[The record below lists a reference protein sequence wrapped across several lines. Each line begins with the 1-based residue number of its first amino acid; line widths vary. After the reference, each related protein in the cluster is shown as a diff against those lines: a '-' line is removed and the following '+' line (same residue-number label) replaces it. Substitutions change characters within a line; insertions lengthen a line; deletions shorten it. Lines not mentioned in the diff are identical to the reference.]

1 MNIVLGTE
9 QLGGIDW
16 GNYKISD
23 VERGIRRA
31 LDLGIN
37 RYDTAH
43 IYGLGNSEVRLGKIL
58 GSKRYEV
65 EITTKIGLYNI
76 EKKISG
82 RYKIKKDL
90 SFDKMLHQTEKSL
103 KNINLDCIPILLAH
117 WPDELHSTEQ
127 VMENLIKIKDKG
139 LAKKIG
145 LSNFSFKNIH
155 KLHES
160 LRPDVVQGSLNL
172 LDLSSLEQYKNLINL
187 GIDVY
192 VYGVLA
198 QGLLTGKYNLGEK
211 FVDSDRRK
219 RLKIFQN
226 KDKELREKL
235 YKIKMFAVSKNISMS
250 NLSITSINYLDKNLK
265 PIIGIKNSYQVEQ
278 NFINM
283 KAKYSRNELKNL
295 ILSLS

>member
-82 RYKIKKDL
+82 RYKIKKI
-90 SFDKMLHQTEKSL
+90 FR
-103 KNINLDCIPILLAH
+103 
-117 WPDELHSTEQ
+117 
-127 VMENLIKIKDKG
+127 LIKCFIK
-139 LAKKIG
+139 
-145 LSNFSFKNIH
+145 
-155 KLHES
+155 
-160 LRPDVVQGSLNL
+160 Q
-172 LDLSSLEQYKNLINL
+172 
-187 GIDVY
+187 
-192 VYGVLA
+192 
-198 QGLLTGKYNLGEK
+198 
-211 FVDSDRRK
+211 K
-219 RLKIFQN
+219 RVLKI
-226 KDKELREKL
+226 
-235 YKIKMFAVSKNISMS
+235 
-250 NLSITSINYLDKNLK
+250 
-265 PIIGIKNSYQVEQ
+265 
-278 NFINM
+278 
-283 KAKYSRNELKNL
+283 
-295 ILSLS
+295 